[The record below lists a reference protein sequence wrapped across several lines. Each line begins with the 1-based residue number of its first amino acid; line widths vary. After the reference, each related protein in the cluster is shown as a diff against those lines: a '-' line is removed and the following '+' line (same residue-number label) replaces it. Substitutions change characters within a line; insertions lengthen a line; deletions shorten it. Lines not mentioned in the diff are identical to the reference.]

1 MRAAKQKVS
10 SMNVKTAE
18 RTMRLFE
25 TFAQEA
31 RPLSLSEL
39 GRLLTIPVS
48 SCFALIR
55 TFENAGYIYEVRRRG
70 GYYPTKRLLVV
81 TQKIAASDPLLDRL
95 EPTLSR
101 LRDETGETVVV
112 AKLQGTRVVYLDVF
126 ESRQTIRY
134 SPQIG
139 DFRDPHA
146 NSLGKALL
154 ATLDPETRQ
163 QLLNKYHWKA
173 YTKHTIVSQIEF
185 ESQLKA
191 SAKKGWFSNL
201 GEGMV
206 DIAGVACVL
215 MLEGEPYAIS
225 VAGPF
230 YRMEPRI
237 DAHAKSLLATRDTI
251 ARRTDRRGRAQA
263 R

>member
-1 MRAAKQKVS
+1 
-10 SMNVKTAE
+10 
-18 RTMRLFE
+18 MRLFE
-25 TFAQEA
+25 AFAEEA

-39 GRLLTIPVS
+39 GRLLSIPVS

-55 TFENAGYIYEVRRRG
+55 TFENAGYIYEVRRRS
-70 GYYPTKRLLVV
+70 GYYPTKRLLAVA
-81 TQKIAASDPLLDRL
+81 QRIAASDPLLDRL

-112 AKLQGTRVVYLDVF
+112 AKLQGPRVVYLDVF

-134 SPQIG
+134 SAQIG

-154 ATLDPETRQ
+154 AALDPETRR
-163 QLLNKYHWKA
+163 QLLTKYHWKA
-173 YTKHTIVSQIEF
+173 HTKHTIVSPTEF
-185 ESQLKA
+185 EAQLKA
-191 SAKKGWFSNL
+191 SATRGWFSNL

-206 DIAGVACVL
+206 DIAGVACAL
-215 MLEGEPYAIS
+215 LLEGEPYAIS

-230 YRMEPRI
+230 YRMEQGI
-237 DAHAKSLLATRDTI
+237 EAHAKSLLAARDAITGSSK
-251 ARRTDRRGRAQA
+251 RKGRAHTQ
-263 R
+263 